1 MRRLRSFLVALLAF
15 SASASQAAAGI
26 YRVYSRPDGMETPGP
41 TPLPFRLFREITGKF
56 LQIGNDQLKPNQN
69 REAYLKA
76 AQQLQAKVR
85 TGTITTDERV
95 TLSEYLLRLRRFE
108 EAVEVLTPAAAQER
122 RNFMVFANLASA
134 HQLAGRLDR
143 AINYLQQSKDVWPTE
158 SKDLTKEQL
167 RFLQLAEKY
176 HLRLL
181 RLRYAESIRQ
191 GQRPKINEG
200 LDNLFGDDRG
210 PIHFV
215 GESGSYEP
223 GKIDPREQA
232 RMPAEALAI
241 VQQLLIWFPEDTRL
255 LWLLGEL
262 YNAQGDV
269 NSAYLLLD
277 DCVWNRHYS
286 DNELRKHWQIVQ
298 EAKPKGEQLAFDSPS
313 TDTAPAESPWLPDT
327 RQIIIVG
334 GITGL
339 AVAGLAYLQIREV
352 RRRRKASRI

>member
-1 MRRLRSFLVALLAF
+1 MRRLQTFLISLVAF
-15 SASASQAAAGI
+15 CASANPAAAGI
-26 YRVYSRPDGMETPGP
+26 YRVYTPSDRIETPGA
-41 TPLPFRLFREITGKF
+41 TPLPFRLFREITTKF

-69 REAYLKA
+69 RDAYLKA
-76 AQQLQAKVR
+76 AQQLQGKLRA
-85 TGTITTDERV
+85 GTITTDERV

-108 EAVEVLTPAAAQER
+108 EAVEVLTPAAAQDR

-143 AINYLQQSKDVWPTE
+143 AINYLQQAKDVWPTE
-158 SKDLTKEQL
+158 WPGFTKEQL
-167 RFLQLAEKY
+167 RWFQLAEKY

-191 GQRPKINEG
+191 GQRPKNAEG
-200 LDNLFGDDRG
+200 LDNLFGDNRG

-232 RMPAEALAI
+232 RMPAEALPI

-262 YNAQGDV
+262 YNAHGDL

-286 DNELRKHWQIVQ
+286 DNELRKHWQMVQ
-298 EAKPKGEQLAFDSPS
+298 EAKPKGEQLALDSPT
-313 TDTAPAESPWLPDT
+313 TDTAQAESPWLPDK

-334 GITGL
+334 GIAGL

-352 RRRRKASRI
+352 RKRRKG

>member
-1 MRRLRSFLVALLAF
+1 MRRVPSFFVALLVF
-15 SASASQAAAGI
+15 SAGANPAAAGI
-26 YRVYSRPDGMETPGP
+26 YRVYSPRDGIETPGR
-41 TPLPFRLFREITGKF
+41 TPLPFRAFREITIKF
-56 LQIGNDQLKPNQN
+56 LQIGNDQLKGNQN

-76 AQQLQAKVR
+76 AQQLQGKLRA
-85 TGTITTDERV
+85 GTITIDERV

-143 AINYLQQSKDVWPTE
+143 AINYLQQAKDVWPTE
-158 SKDLTKEQL
+158 WKGFTKEQL
-167 RFLQLAEKY
+167 RFFQLAEKY

-191 GQRPKINEG
+191 GQQRKSAEG
-200 LDNLFGDDRG
+200 LDNLFGDERG
-210 PIHFV
+210 PIRFV

-232 RMPAEALAI
+232 RLPAEALAI

-262 YNAQGDV
+262 YNAQGDL
-269 NSAYLLLD
+269 NSAFLLLD

-286 DNELRKHWQIVQ
+286 DSELRQHWRIVQ
-298 EAKPKGEQLAFDSPS
+298 EAKPKGEQLALDSQS
-313 TDTAPAESPWLPDT
+313 TNAATPESPWLPDT
-327 RQIIIVG
+327 RQIVIVG
-334 GITGL
+334 GLAGL

-352 RRRRKASRI
+352 RKRRKA